1 MLVKFYGEL
10 REQCADVELDV
21 CNIQQVM
28 AALKMIYGKDVA
40 DQLMHNP
47 YYYLLSTNEEPEQ
60 LFPLSEGMITM
71 SFDKFDNLFIT
82 PSIEGNILPIV
93 WFAIYVVAAVVVAVA
108 VALLAPSPEF
118 DSDPSEAQR
127 KDSSLFKGPPNIN
140 EQGGSVP
147 LNYGKSLA
155 GGVII
160 SAGLYAEDA

>member
-10 REQCADVELDV
+10 REQCEDVELNV
-21 CNIQQVM
+21 SNIQQAM
-28 AALKMIYGKDVA
+28 AALKMIYGA
-40 DQLMHNP
+40 DITDQIMHNP
-47 YYYLLSTNEEPEQ
+47 YYYLVSTNEEPEKVI
-60 LFPLSEGMITM
+60 PMSEGLITM
-71 SFDKFDNLFIT
+71 SFDDFDILRIT
-82 PSIEGNILPIV
+82 PDIEGDWVQIV
-93 WFAIYVVAAVVVAVA
+93 IAIVAIVLAAAVI
-108 VALLAPSPEF
+108 LLAPSPEF

-155 GGVII
+155 GGVSI